1 MLKEK
6 DYDMIDNDEE
16 YRYLV
21 KLPMDSV
28 TEENVEKIF
37 KERENKAAELEVIK
51 NTSKNQMWSR
61 ELISLKEE
69 YIGYLEERERL
80 MMGDDEIKIKK
91 KVVVNKNK
99 NPLIR
104 KVEQKI

>member
-1 MLKEK
+1 
-6 DYDMIDNDEE
+6 
-16 YRYLV
+16 
-21 KLPMDSV
+21 
-28 TEENVEKIF
+28 
-37 KERENKAAELEVIK
+37 
-51 NTSKNQMWSR
+51 MWSR